1 VLGIQIHRFHLLSW
15 CFLKIKGIYF
25 NSNKMGEGERIN
37 FINSYEVG
45 VLFQGMDELMIA
57 YQ

>member
-1 VLGIQIHRFHLLSW
+1 MFSKDQWNL
-15 CFLKIKGIYF
+15 F
-25 NSNKMGEGERIN
+25 NSNKMGEGVRIN

-45 VLFQGMDELMIA
+45 ILFQGMDELMVA